1 MDNNAN
7 PIPEFN
13 MEQAMAFARSPA
25 GQQLLALLQ
34 QTGGQELQAAI
45 AQAKAG
51 NVSQAQKTLSALLES
66 PEAKRLLAQLVGNK

>member
-1 MDNNAN
+1 MQQPNDLSRAYQLAQS
-7 PIPEFN
+7 ET
-13 MEQAMAFARSPA
+13 
-25 GQQLLALLQ
+25 GKQLLALLQ

-66 PEAKRLLAQLVGNK
+66 PEAKRLLTQLGGNK